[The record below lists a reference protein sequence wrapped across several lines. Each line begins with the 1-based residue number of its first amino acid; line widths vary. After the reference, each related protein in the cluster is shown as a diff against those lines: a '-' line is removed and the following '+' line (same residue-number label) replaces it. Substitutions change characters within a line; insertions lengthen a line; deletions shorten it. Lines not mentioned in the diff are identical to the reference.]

1 MLQSTISNGNHRQL
15 CSFSSRPEK
24 KTPTQQ
30 DQRQP
35 WPALARSRQTPP
47 QYRDLVVVLMPCRAA
62 DRKVVSQSLGS
73 YSRRP
78 CSRPLEGRREHPSAC
93 PRVLPPIAS
102 HRSGTTSS
110 NPRFHGAYCPATL
123 SARNNVSNET
133 ASKNQGAKTPRPEQT
148 QYTLTSP
155 PLKHHKK
162 GETIPFTPDQQTPIQ
177 RHPCTTPLHNR
188 RRTTSVPPLATP
200 RRNIVHPSTR
210 PRSISPPRH
219 PPCPSLVPPAPC
231 DGKSPAIYLPL
242 PIFPSMILPCLARTG
257 PAHGVCVCVCA
268 AALVLCNHTIETT
281 KARRASS
288 QCQHGSETVSHTHT
302 QTHGQI

>member
-1 MLQSTISNGNHRQL
+1 MARLGQVSADTTPISGPRGGAHAMPCSGPQGGVPEPRLVFQTIVPVRSRDVAST
-15 CSFSSRPEK
+15 RP
-24 KTPTQQ
+24 
-30 DQRQP
+30 
-35 WPALARSRQTPP
+35 PALGCCHPSHRTAAVQRHRIRDSMVRIVVQRHCRQGIMCRMKLRAKTKGRRH
-47 QYRDLVVVLMPCRAA
+47 RDLS
-62 DRKVVSQSLGS
+62 KHST
-73 YSRRP
+73 
-78 CSRPLEGRREHPSAC
+78 PS
-93 PRVLPPIAS
+93 PP
-102 HRSGTTSS
+102 
-110 NPRFHGAYCPATL
+110 
-123 SARNNVSNET
+123 
-133 ASKNQGAKTPRPEQT
+133 
-148 QYTLTSP
+148 P

-188 RRTTSVPPLATP
+188 RRTTSIPPLATP

-242 PIFPSMILPCLARTG
+242 PIFSFHESSLPG
-257 PAHGVCVCVCA
+257 PDGSCTRGGVCVCVCA